1 MDGIGVAY
9 GKHSSE
15 AQGSRL
21 FLPYHSEGTEVNAL
35 ASDTVWTCTCVIEE
49 DMGQII
55 EQCTFETT
63 KQPVKLDFGK
73 PKLGLCSFSP
83 PQYCRAA
90 SKDKIKRLKTENC
103 WEADLQSMVTKY
115 VYWQCCSATAAIE
128 ERRKTPQHSKIT
140 AVTTLS
146 SVWTHVSRLSAW
158 TLMLRKHKCLM
169 QSPASWQIDISN
181 AQPGEAFHLRCIFHI
196 WIAHRL

>member
-1 MDGIGVAY
+1 M
-9 GKHSSE
+9 
-15 AQGSRL
+15 
-21 FLPYHSEGTEVNAL
+21 F
-35 ASDTVWTCTCVIEE
+35 TCVIEE

-55 EQCTFETT
+55 EQCTLETT
-63 KQPVKLDFGK
+63 KQPVKLYFGK
-73 PKLGLCSFSP
+73 PKLGLCYFSP

-90 SKDKIKRLKTENC
+90 SKDKSQPFKTENC

-140 AVTTLS
+140 AVTMLS

-158 TLMLRKHKCLM
+158 TLMLRKHKCLL

-181 AQPGEAFHLRCIFHI
+181 AQPDEALHLRCIFHI